1 MKQISDKIQNS
12 RPVSIIL
19 TIWALCGFP
28 LLCQLFTEW
37 VRIGEWHETV
47 HAFVRQLPLALLG
60 TVVLS
65 LIMTGIY
72 ILTRRVWISTLVV
85 GLLMLTGSFVSFY
98 KITYRGDPLLPKDL
112 LLAVDAAK
120 ISSGLGLK
128 LTYQMGF
135 FFFFVALSVCV
146 LLPVRSVFAKK
157 GWKAFGVRV
166 LICLIPAALCG
177 VYLKTV
183 LWNKKVQ
190 THFGVDTSQFYPV
203 QSYQKAGFVSAFLMY
218 FGALE
223 PAVPEYYSPETV
235 QAAAAALPVGEHSTQ
250 KRPDV
255 VVIMLESYYH
265 LDNLPGLVCDTDLT
279 KNYDRYAKEG
289 ISGDYIPD
297 KYSGG
302 TESMEFG
309 ALTGFST
316 SFLPTGSI
324 PYMEYVDGEFP
335 CYPRFM
341 KEQGYKTIALHSFDL
356 SIYRRNEVYPAMGF
370 DQVYG
375 RDDFVSPTM
384 HGNFIDDTE
393 TARKVISLY
402 EDATADG
409 SSVFMHTVT
418 VQNHIPNQPG
428 EYPEDYS
435 VNVTMPGISDYSA
448 QSLKSVAT
456 GLRDVDDAIGI
467 LLDYFSQSDRDV
479 VVLIFGDHQT
489 AIGDQEGKELLDE
502 LPEFT
507 QLSDEEKELRTHHAP
522 YLMWSNF
529 ETRNAETAGA
539 MPPYQLLATMLKDY
553 NVVRP
558 AWFDWLADTTTT
570 LKGVNLGRVIE
581 PDGTVGGIV
590 AGANEK
596 QWKVLHQQKILQY
609 NAMFGDGSAKQ
620 RMYQ

>member
-1 MKQISDKIQNS
+1 MKQISDKLHTN
-12 RPVSIIL
+12 RPAGIIL
-19 TIWALCGFP
+19 TLWALVGFP
-28 LLCQLFTEW
+28 FLCQFFTEW
-37 VRIGEWHETV
+37 VRIGDWHETLHV
-47 HAFVRQLPLALLG
+47 FVRQLPLVLVG
-60 TVVLS
+60 TVFLS
-65 LIMTGIY
+65 LVMLFFY
-72 ILTRRVWISTLVV
+72 ILTRRAWISALIM
-85 GLLMLTGSFVSFY
+85 GLLMLIGSFVNFY

-120 ISSGLGLK
+120 ISSDLGLK
-128 LTYQMGF
+128 LTDPMGF
-135 FFFFVALSVCV
+135 FFFFVALSVFV
-146 LLPVRSVFAKK
+146 LIPIRSAFQKT
-157 GWKAFGVRV
+157 GWKALGARV
-166 LICLIPAALCG
+166 LLCLVPAALCG

-190 THFGVDTSQFYPV
+190 THFSLDTSEFYPL
-203 QSYQKAGFVSAFLMY
+203 QSYQKAGFATAFLMY
-218 FGALE
+218 FGALQ
-223 PAVPEYYSPETV
+223 PAVPEHYSPEAV
-235 QAAAAALPVGEHSTQ
+235 QAAAAALPVGDHAGQ

-255 VVIMLESYYH
+255 IVVMLESYYH
-265 LDNLPGLVCDTDLT
+265 LDNLPGLICDTDLT
-279 KNYDRYAKEG
+279 KNYDKYAKEG

-324 PYMEYVDGEFP
+324 PYMEYVNGEFP

-341 KEQGYKTIALHSFDL
+341 KEQGYKTVALHSFDL

-370 DQVYG
+370 DEVYG
-375 RDDFVSPTM
+375 RDDFVNPAM

-393 TARKVISLY
+393 TARKLISLY

-418 VQNHIPNQPG
+418 VQNHIPNQPA
-428 EYPEDYS
+428 EYPADYA
-435 VNVTMPGISDYSA
+435 VNATLPGISEYSA
-448 QSLKSVAT
+448 ESLKSVAT

-489 AIGDQEGKELLDE
+489 AIGDKDGKELLDE

-529 ETRNAETAGA
+529 ETRKGETAGA

-553 NVVRP
+553 DVVRP

-570 LKGVNLGRVIE
+570 LKGVNLGHVIE
-581 PDGTVGGIV
+581 PDGTVGGIT
-590 AGANEK
+590 AGASDA
-596 QWKVLHQQKILQY
+596 QWRVLRQQKILQY